1 MLSELRKGAAGFLFK
16 LLLGFLALS
25 FAVWGIADVIRQPG
39 AQIIATVGG
48 EDITLTEFD
57 KQISI
62 LRRTFGEK
70 IPHSGLNQ
78 LILQRKVLNE
88 MIAVKLLGLEAE
100 RLGLRISD
108 EALAQ
113 EISRNEDFRNSSGVF
128 DKTLFQQSLRQINL
142 NESQYLRQLQDE
154 LKQSL
159 LANIM
164 DGESAL
170 PKGYAKHIY
179 YLYGEQRTVD
189 LLTILSPGKN
199 YNLPSP
205 SDAEITA
212 YYDEHKNQFMAP
224 EYRTVAFIQL
234 TPEDI
239 AKRVQVKR
247 QEVFE
252 LYNERSESLM
262 IPEKRDITQM
272 LFNTKAEAEN
282 MYSIL
287 RSGTTLKEAM
297 KLVKPSN
304 QDSIELGM
312 VTKEQLPNE
321 AAKVFSLDTGE
332 FTEPTES
339 RFGWHIYV
347 VRKIQEAKVTPFND
361 VQKSLEEEV
370 RQQKMEI
377 ELNETIEQL
386 EDALAGTDNLV
397 EAAKESERTLTVTE
411 PVDASGYGVDRQL
424 LLPQSQYGE
433 ILQTAFSL
441 PAGDRSELMRQAN
454 GGYYV
459 VRVNA
464 VTAPRQRT
472 LDEVRG
478 QVTDAW
484 KSEHLHEAK
493 HQYAQSLAKE
503 LAATKTAAEA
513 EAVIKRHS
521 LKRTTQVTL
530 RRNGIITGLENTVLP
545 PSLIQEI
552 FEIKNVGKATSAQLM
567 DDHYTIALLR
577 SVKAA
582 ADPKTNLQTN
592 QQLQALRRK
601 LRSDYRKEILEQY
614 ISHLR
619 TRYPVQINEAV
630 LARLAETNK

>member
-1 MLSELRKGAAGFLFK
+1 
-16 LLLGFLALS
+16 
-25 FAVWGIADVIRQPG
+25 
-39 AQIIATVGG
+39 
-48 EDITLTEFD
+48 
-57 KQISI
+57 
-62 LRRTFGEK
+62 
-70 IPHSGLNQ
+70 
-78 LILQRKVLNE
+78 
-88 MIAVKLLGLEAE
+88 
-100 RLGLRISD
+100 
-108 EALAQ
+108 
-113 EISRNEDFRNSSGVF
+113 
-128 DKTLFQQSLRQINL
+128 
-142 NESQYLRQLQDE
+142 
-154 LKQSL
+154 
-159 LANIM
+159 
-164 DGESAL
+164 
-170 PKGYAKHIY
+170 
-179 YLYGEQRTVD
+179 
-189 LLTILSPGKN
+189 
-199 YNLPSP
+199 
-205 SDAEITA
+205 
-212 YYDEHKNQFMAP
+212 
-224 EYRTVAFIQL
+224 
-234 TPEDI
+234 
-239 AKRVQVKR
+239 
-247 QEVFE
+247 
-252 LYNERSESLM
+252 
-262 IPEKRDITQM
+262 
-272 LFNTKAEAEN
+272 
-282 MYSIL
+282 
-287 RSGTTLKEAM
+287 
-297 KLVKPSN
+297 
-304 QDSIELGM
+304 
-312 VTKEQLPNE
+312 
-321 AAKVFSLDTGE
+321 
-332 FTEPTES
+332 
-339 RFGWHIYV
+339 
-347 VRKIQEAKVTPFND
+347 
-361 VQKSLEEEV
+361 
-370 RQQKMEI
+370 
-377 ELNETIEQL
+377 
-386 EDALAGTDNLV
+386 
-397 EAAKESERTLTVTE
+397 VTE